1 MTNTNTKLTQRTC
14 SIAFFI
20 VLFNHLFW
28 FFLFGQVAATGSVFG
43 HLSNPLLVLPLHP
56 PMAAETLSS
65 PPRSAEPK
73 LNNLVGAGYTAF
85 EDSVLMKLRKV

>member
-1 MTNTNTKLTQRTC
+1 MAMARWILRNLSSVT
-14 SIAFFI
+14 
-20 VLFNHLFW
+20 
-28 FFLFGQVAATGSVFG
+28 ATGSVCG

-56 PMAAETLSS
+56 PMAAETPSS

-85 EDSVLMKLRKV
+85 EDSILMDFTNLNHHMG